1 MLNMQKYNSHKK
13 KALHLKKKNEQPC
26 IPTLK
31 KPAIAIN
38 IDFKKKK
45 EHLVIGDFDNVNEF
59 IRGRKNVEIIF
70 DKIRPLG
77 SFLLDIITEP
87 EYFSDVKANFCEISK
102 KKYTENLRVAEG
114 LFEAEN
120 PILKFVALSLWD
132 EYGRILRA
140 SKEKNEEY
148 PVLERLEDLTLPFR
162 YNLMENILNWQKHKP
177 FNPLMDMPTEY
188 FRYPA
193 LTMIIPHAK
202 GTIEYVASDFALLPL
217 IVYYL
222 KTIYERKKYFSFC
235 RVCGNLFLAPDNNK
249 TFICSDKCKAVQQ
262 KKNKKKYDDAHKSD
276 YAEKLHKS
284 EYQYWFN
291 RLSKAKRKN
300 HHEAVSD
307 IEKSF
312 AEFKRISKIKKKQ
325 VNTSLLSQNA
335 YYLWCLE
342 QRGVID
348 DIMIKHN
355 LFERG

>member
-1 MLNMQKYNSHKK
+1 MV
-13 KALHLKKKNEQPC
+13 
-26 IPTLK
+26 IP
-31 KPAIAIN
+31 
-38 IDFKKKK
+38 
-45 EHLVIGDFDNVNEF
+45 
-59 IRGRKNVEIIF
+59 
-70 DKIRPLG
+70 
-77 SFLLDIITEP
+77 
-87 EYFSDVKANFCEISK
+87 
-102 KKYTENLRVAEG
+102 
-114 LFEAEN
+114 
-120 PILKFVALSLWD
+120 
-132 EYGRILRA
+132 
-140 SKEKNEEY
+140 
-148 PVLERLEDLTLPFR
+148 
-162 YNLMENILNWQKHKP
+162 Q
-177 FNPLMDMPTEY
+177 
-188 FRYPA
+188 
-193 LTMIIPHAK
+193 AK
-202 GTIEYVASDFALLPL
+202 GAMEYVASDFTLLPL

-235 RVCGNLFLAPDNNK
+235 KVCGNLFLAPDNNK

-300 HHEAVSD
+300 DQEAVSD

-325 VNTSLLSQNA
+325 VNTGLLSQNA

-348 DIMIKHN
+348 EIMMEHN